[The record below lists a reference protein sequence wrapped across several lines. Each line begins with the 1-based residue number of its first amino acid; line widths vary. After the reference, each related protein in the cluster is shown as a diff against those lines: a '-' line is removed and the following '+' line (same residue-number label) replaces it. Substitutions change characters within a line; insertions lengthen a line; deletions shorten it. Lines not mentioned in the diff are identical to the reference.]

1 MARVVGMPLVA
12 LPLFDAAG
20 TRLVTDDVLREVWR
34 RIVAENKVELTF
46 YGGGVNTPS
55 EFLEFILQ
63 PRIMASLVVEATTGQ
78 PRVLGWLTHAGEG
91 SAFAHYCVVGPFQR
105 SLGRVLLDHWCG
117 LTDTTGQ
124 PLFDVLLGITPE
136 VHTAALRVARIMG
149 FSTVG
154 TIPKYCRCLSAGGR
168 CGGVLTCFE
177 RSSALPSPL
186 ELS

>member
-1 MARVVGMPLVA
+1 MPLVA
-12 LPLFDAAG
+12 RPLFDAAG
-20 TRLVTDDVLREVWR
+20 TRLVGDDMLREVWR
-34 RIVAENKVELTF
+34 RIVMENKVELTF
-46 YGGGVNTPS
+46 YGGGINTPS

-63 PRIMASLVVEATTGQ
+63 PRIMASLVIEATTGQ
-78 PRVLGWLTHAGEG
+78 PRVLGWLTHAGEC
-91 SAFAHYCVVGPFQR
+91 SAFAHYCVIGPFQR
-105 SLGRVLLDHWCG
+105 SVGRTLLDHWCG
-117 LTDTTGQ
+117 LTDATGQ

-177 RSSALPSPL
+177 RRSGPSSPLALP
-186 ELS
+186 